1 MRYARIP
8 SFSLACSTSN
18 QDHGIVMCYPTC
30 ALYNFHYNDFVC
42 SLERKLPYF
51 VEAIN
56 LNNPIFSANK
66 FLESQCF
73 CDRIEKRHGSN
84 TQCWSCGSYHASRPS
99 KCRFDR
105 SYRPTLCCP
114 LPACRFHS
122 YWDHRR
128 IKLTSDRSNMPSR
141 RQPLSKDVQ
150 MVSVRSSNRCHRMLQ
165 PA

>member
-1 MRYARIP
+1 MFDFKSGSRH
-8 SFSLACSTSN
+8 L
-18 QDHGIVMCYPTC
+18 MCYSTC
-30 ALYNFHYNDFVC
+30 ALYNFHCGGFSYG
-42 SLERKLPYF
+42 LERILLSF
-51 VEAIN
+51 VENIKFN
-56 LNNPIFSANK
+56 HPIFNADG
-66 FLESQCF
+66 FPESQCF
-73 CDRIEKRHGSN
+73 CDRIKKRHGSN

-122 YWDHRR
+122 YWDYRR
-128 IKLTSDRSNMPSR
+128 IELTSNRSNMPLR
-141 RQPLSKDVQ
+141 RRPLSKDVQ